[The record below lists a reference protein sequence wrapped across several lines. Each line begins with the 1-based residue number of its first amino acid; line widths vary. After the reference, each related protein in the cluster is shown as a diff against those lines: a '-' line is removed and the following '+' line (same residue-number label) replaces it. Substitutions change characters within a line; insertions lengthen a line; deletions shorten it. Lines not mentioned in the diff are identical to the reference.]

1 MKFSFIVPNGAPFF
15 SPVNQTGC
23 LLVHGFSSISE
34 EMRWLGDYLS
44 TEGYTVLGLRLA
56 GHGSHPHDLER
67 VRWHDW
73 LADIEDGMENIYAQL
88 ADIDKSMLM
97 IDDYDH
103 AIVRDPKRDEVFKTI
118 RKFIDRLANSEGEHE

>member
-1 MKFSFIVPNGAPFF
+1 MKKV
-15 SPVNQTGC
+15 V
-23 LLVHGFSSISE
+23 
-34 EMRWLGDYLS
+34 S
-44 TEGYTVLGLRLA
+44 TERL
-56 GHGSHPHDLER
+56 PIKM
-67 VRWHDW
+67 W